1 VLLRNL
7 TLEASLPN
15 RLLHHH
21 SAKYSK
27 QKYVDKNNDDELLTS
42 VAMKKKKRN
51 QRPNSYLREVQQ
63 KGINVVDSQQ
73 LSLHIA
79 WLVHVALAKTA
90 LKTLKNKNN

>member
-1 VLLRNL
+1 MLLRNL

-42 VAMKKKKRN
+42 VAMKKKRN